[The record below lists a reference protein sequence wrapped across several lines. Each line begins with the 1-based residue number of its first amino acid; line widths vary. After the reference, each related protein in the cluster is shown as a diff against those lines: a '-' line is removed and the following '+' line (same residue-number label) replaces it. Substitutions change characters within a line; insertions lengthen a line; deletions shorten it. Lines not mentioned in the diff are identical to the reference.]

1 MSTQTEKTA
10 VEKLLTAYAEVLNSA
25 NTASLPSFYTEDGLL
40 MPDGFQGLTIEDL
53 LNRSKSFF
61 NKIRFQIDFAE
72 PETVIDGEYA
82 FVQTTAKT
90 TTTNLENNQEV
101 KQTSRDFFVLRKEK
115 EGWKIYR
122 YIFNNV
128 TEN

>member
-10 VEKLLTAYAEVLNSA
+10 IEKLLTAYAEAFNSA

-40 MPDGFQGLTIEDL
+40 MPDGFQGLTTEDL

-61 NKIRFQIDFAE
+61 KKTRFQMDFAV
-72 PETVIDGEYA
+72 PDIVIDGEYA
-82 FVQTTAKT
+82 FMQTTAKT
-90 TTTNLENNQEV
+90 TTTNLEKNQEV

-115 EGWKIYR
+115 EGWKIFR

-128 TEN
+128 VEK